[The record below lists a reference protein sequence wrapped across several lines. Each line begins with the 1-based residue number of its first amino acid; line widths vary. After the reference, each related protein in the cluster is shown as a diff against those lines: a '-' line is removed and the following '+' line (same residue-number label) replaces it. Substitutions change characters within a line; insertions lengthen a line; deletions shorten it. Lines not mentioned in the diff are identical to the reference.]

1 MREEELRRHVYRNLR
16 EIYGS
21 EEASLW
27 LDAFSSLLLKY
38 RELLGPRETPQDS
51 RLDQHTCVL
60 ITYADSIIDEEH
72 RPTLSV
78 LHTFLKNHVGP
89 SISTIHLLPFYPSS
103 SDDGF
108 SVVDPAAVSPP
119 FGTWDDIRR
128 LQEEYHLMFD
138 FVVNHLSRSNAWIKG
153 FLEDVLEYKDFAIE
167 MDGDEDLRYVFR
179 PRALPLLTKIGD
191 KLVWTTFSSD
201 QVDLNYHN
209 PKVLLSM
216 TEVLLSYVHKG
227 ASIVRLDAVA
237 FLWKEFGTSCLHHPK
252 THAIVRFF
260 AWVLSALSPESFL
273 VTETNVPH
281 RENISYFGS
290 GYDEAT
296 MVYNFPLPPLV
307 YHTFLSQDAT
317 ALSAW
322 AKTLFLPS
330 KEVTFFN
337 FLASHDGIG
346 LMPVKDILNKD
357 EIEAMAS
364 HTLKEGGFV
373 SRKSEMDGS
382 TSAYELNINYFSA
395 LCHIIKD
402 ESDALAVSRFVAASA
417 IMIFFKGIPGIYIH
431 SLIGSKNWFGDTSLQ
446 EHPRR
451 INREKI
457 IMQELEDELS
467 DPQSLRF
474 SVFSRMLA
482 LLEIRKREVSF
493 SPLADQRVVETD
505 KAGCFAFLRSFIQE
519 ENAEHKHAEKK
530 PEKQTD
536 TKGKTVE
543 EVLVVINISAKAQEF
558 PSAWWTSLV
567 GTDCVDLQSNCTVP
581 ATEALILEP
590 YQVVLLK
597 RTIPWCKRKFEPPTI

>member
-1 MREEELRRHVYRNLR
+1 MREEELSRHVYRSLR

-21 EEASLW
+21 EDAELY

-38 RELLGPRETPQDS
+38 RALIAEKTTQEGN
-51 RLDQHTCVL
+51 RLDQHSSVL
-60 ITYADSIIDEEH
+60 ITYADSITDTDGNS
-72 RPTLSV
+72 TLSV
-78 LHTFLKNHVGP
+78 LHDFLQTHIGDT
-89 SISTIHLLPFYPSS
+89 ISTIHLLPFYPSS

-108 SVVDPAAVSPP
+108 SVVDPCTVNPA
-119 FGTWDDIRR
+119 FGTWDDIKA
-128 LQEEYHLMFD
+128 LQQEYLLMFD

-153 FLEDVLEYKDFAIE
+153 SLEDETEYKGFVIE

-179 PRALPLLTKIGD
+179 PRALPLLTTIGD

-201 QVDLNYHN
+201 QIDLNYHN
-209 PKVLLSM
+209 PKVLLYM

-260 AWVLSALSPESFL
+260 AWALSVLAPDSFL

-330 KEVTFFN
+330 DEVTFFN

-346 LMPVKDILNKD
+346 LMPVKDLLNKD
-357 EIEAMAS
+357 EIERMAK
-364 HTLKEGGFV
+364 HTLEEGGFV
-373 SRKSEMDGS
+373 SRKSESDGS

-395 LCHIIKD
+395 LSHIVED
-402 ESDALAVSRFVAASA
+402 ESEDLAVRRFVAASA

-431 SLIGSKNWFGDTSLQ
+431 SLIGSRNWFGDATLK

-457 IMQELEDELS
+457 AIELLEEQLT
-467 DPQSLRF
+467 DPASLRS
-474 SVFSRMLA
+474 SVLKRMLS
-482 LLEIRKREVSF
+482 LLEIRKSEAAF
-493 SPLADQRVVETD
+493 SPLADQRVVDTD
-505 KAGCFAFLRSFIQE
+505 RPGCFAFLRSISRE
-519 ENAEHKHAEKK
+519 EKDGYTNEEQKK
-530 PEKQTD
+530 D
-536 TKGKTVE
+536 TTE
-543 EVLVVINISAKAQEF
+543 ELLVVINISARAQKF
-558 PSAWWTSLV
+558 SPTWLV
-567 GTDCVDLQSNCTVP
+567 SHIGEGPVDLISNSKIKDL
-581 ATEALILEP
+581 EILILEP
-590 YQVVLLK
+590 YQVVVLK
-597 RTIPWCKRKFEPPTI
+597 QFHLVIK

>member
-1 MREEELRRHVYRNLR
+1 MREEELTRHIYRNLR
-16 EIYGS
+16 EMYGS
-21 EEASLW
+21 EEADRW
-27 LDAFSSLLLKY
+27 LGAFSSLLLKY
-38 RELLGPRETPQDS
+38 RDLLGPRETPQES
-51 RLDQHTCVL
+51 RLNHHTSVL
-60 ITYADSIIDEEH
+60 ITYADSITDEEH
-72 RPTLSV
+72 SPTLSV
-78 LHTFLKNHVGP
+78 LHTFLKNHVGS

-108 SVVDPAAVSPP
+108 SVVDPVAVNSP

-138 FVVNHLSRSNAWIKG
+138 FVVNHLSRSNSWIKG
-153 FLEDVLEYKDFAIE
+153 FLEDALEYKDFGIE
-167 MDGDEDLRYVFR
+167 MHGDEDLRYVFR

-216 TEVLLSYVHKG
+216 TEVLLSYIHKG

-317 ALSAW
+317 ALSTW

-346 LMPVKDILNKD
+346 LMPVKDILDKD

-364 HTLKEGGFV
+364 HALKEGGFV

-395 LCHIIKD
+395 LCHILED
-402 ESDALAVSRFVAASA
+402 ESDDLAVRRFIAASA

-431 SLIGSKNWFGDTSLQ
+431 SLIGSKNWFGDAALQ

-457 IMQELEDELS
+457 TMRELEDELS

-482 LLEIRKREVSF
+482 LLEIRKREGSF
-493 SPLADQRVVETD
+493 SPLADQRVVDTGNP
-505 KAGCFAFLRSFIQE
+505 GCFAFLRSFIQE
-519 ENAEHKHAEKK
+519 ENEEKK
-530 PEKQTD
+530 PERQPDKKEKAT
-536 TKGKTVE
+536 E
-543 EVLVVINISAKAQEF
+543 EVLVVINISASAQEF
-558 PSAWWTSLV
+558 PSAWWFSLV
-567 GTDCVDLQSNCTVP
+567 GDKSFDLMNHTKHYYP
-581 ATEALILEP
+581 ENLTLEP
-590 YQVVLLK
+590 YQVVVLK
-597 RTIPWCKRKFEPPTI
+597 RTIS

>member
-1 MREEELRRHVYRNLR
+1 MRDEELRRHIYRSLK

-21 EEASLW
+21 EEAELW

-38 RELLGPRETPQDS
+38 RDLLGTREKLLDS
-51 RLDQHTCVL
+51 RLDQHTSVL
-60 ITYADSIIDEEH
+60 ITYADSLTDENH
-72 RPTLSV
+72 KPTLSV
-78 LHTFLKNHVGP
+78 LHTFLHTHVGP
-89 SISTIHLLPFYPSS
+89 SISTIHLLPFYPYS

-108 SVVDPAAVSPP
+108 SVVDPVAVNPA
-119 FGTWDDIRR
+119 FGTWDDIRS

-138 FVVNHLSRSNAWIKG
+138 FVVNHLSRSNSWIKG
-153 FLEDVLEYKDFAIE
+153 SLEDEIEYKDFAIE
-167 MDGDEDLRYVFR
+167 MVGDEDLRYVFR
-179 PRALPLLTKIGD
+179 PRALPLLTKIGN
-191 KLVWTTFSSD
+191 KLVWTTFSND

-216 TEVLLSYVHKG
+216 TEVLLSYVQKG

-237 FLWKEFGTSCLHHPK
+237 FLWKEFGTSCIHHPK

-260 AWVLSALSPESFL
+260 AWVLSALSPDTFL

-317 ALSAW
+317 ALSLW

-330 KEVTFFN
+330 DEVTFFN

-346 LMPVKDILNKD
+346 LMPVKGILTAS
-357 EIEAMAS
+357 EIESMAN
-364 HTLKEGGFV
+364 HTLQEGGFV

-395 LCHIIKD
+395 LSHILED
-402 ESDALAVSRFVAASA
+402 ESDALAVRRFVAASA

-431 SLIGSKNWFGDTSLQ
+431 SLIGSKNWFGDPTLK

-457 IMQELEDELS
+457 DIQALEDELS
-467 DPQSLRF
+467 DPLSPRF
-474 SVFSRMLA
+474 AVLSRMLA
-482 LLEIRKREVSF
+482 LLEIRKGEVSF
-493 SPLADQRVVETD
+493 SPLADLQVVDTD
-505 KAGCFAFLRSFIQE
+505 NSGCFAFMRSFRRE
-519 ENAEHKHAEKK
+519 EKTEHKHEGKK
-530 PEKQTD
+530 KHAKANIP
-536 TKGKTVE
+536 E
-543 EVLVVINISAKAQEF
+543 EVLVVINISAKTQKF
-558 PSAWWTSLV
+558 SSVWWVSLV
-567 GTDCVDLQSNCTVP
+567 GNGPVDLMSNSNLKD
-581 ATEALILEP
+581 TEILVLEP
-590 YQVVLLK
+590 YQVMVLK
-597 RTIPWCKRKFEPPTI
+597 NV

>member
-1 MREEELRRHVYRNLR
+1 MREEEINRHVYRSLR

-21 EEASLW
+21 EEAELY

-38 RELLGPRETPQDS
+38 SDLLGNREEQQAN
-51 RLDQHTCVL
+51 RLDQHSSVL
-60 ITYADSIIDEEH
+60 ITYADSVTDTKDNS
-72 RPTLSV
+72 TLAV
-78 LHTFLKNHVGP
+78 LHDFLQNHVGS

-108 SVVDPAAVSPP
+108 SVVDPTAVDPS
-119 FGTWDDIRR
+119 FGTWDDIKR

-138 FVVNHLSRSNAWIKG
+138 FVVNHLSRSNAWVQG
-153 FLEDVLEYKDFAIE
+153 SLEDDAEYKDFVIE
-167 MDGDEDLRYVFR
+167 MDGSEDLRYVFR
-179 PRALPLLTKIGD
+179 PRALPLLTTIGD

-209 PKVLLSM
+209 PKVLFSM
-216 TEVLLSYVHKG
+216 TEVLLSYVQKG

-237 FLWKEFGTSCLHHPK
+237 FLWKEFGTNCIHHPK

-260 AWVLSALSPESFL
+260 AWVFSALSPDSFL

-317 ALSAW
+317 ALSLW

-330 KEVTFFN
+330 EEVTFFN

-346 LMPVKDILNKD
+346 LMPVKDILSKN
-357 EIEAMAS
+357 EIETMAK
-364 HTLKEGGFV
+364 HTLEEGGFV
-373 SRKSEMDGS
+373 SRKSEPDGS

-395 LCHIIKD
+395 LSHIVEGELD
-402 ESDALAVSRFVAASA
+402 DLAVQRFVAASA

-431 SLIGSKNWFGDTSLQ
+431 SLIGSKNWFGDATLK

-457 IMQELEDELS
+457 DIEQLEKQLS
-467 DPQSLRF
+467 DPASLRS
-474 SVFSRMLA
+474 SVLERMLS
-482 LLEIRKREVSF
+482 LLEIRKREAAF
-493 SPLADQRVVETD
+493 SPLADQRVVDTD
-505 KAGCFAFLRSFIQE
+505 NPGCFAFFRSIKKE
-519 ENAEHKHAEKK
+519 ETTEY
-530 PEKQTD
+530 T
-536 TKGKTVE
+536 TE
-543 EVLVVINISAKAQEF
+543 EVLVVINISASTQEF
-558 PSAWWTSLV
+558 SPDWRTDHV
-567 GTDCVDLQSNCTVP
+567 GPNAVDLMGDTRYQN
-581 ATEALILEP
+581 TESLSLEP
-590 YQVVLLK
+590 YQVVVLK
-597 RTIPWCKRKFEPPTI
+597 HRI

>member
-1 MREEELRRHVYRNLR
+1 MREEELSRHVHRFLR

-21 EEASLW
+21 GEADLY
-27 LDAFSSLLLKY
+27 LDAFSSLLVKY
-38 RELLGPRETPQDS
+38 RLLLGDGKTPQS
-51 RLDQHTCVL
+51 NRLDQHTSVL
-60 ITYADSIIDEEH
+60 ITYADSITDDH
-72 RPTLSV
+72 HSPTLSV
-78 LHTFLKNHVGP
+78 LHDFLHDHVGS

-108 SVVDPAAVSPP
+108 SVVNPVAVDHS
-119 FGTWDDIRR
+119 FGTWSDVMR
-128 LQEEYHLMFD
+128 LQEEYLLMFD
-138 FVVNHLSRSNAWIKG
+138 FVVNHLSCSNAWIQGSLKD
-153 FLEDVLEYKDFAIE
+153 ESEYEAFAIE
-167 MDGDEDLRYVFR
+167 MDGSEDLRYVFR
-179 PRALPLLTKIGD
+179 PRALPLLTRIGD

-209 PKVLLSM
+209 PKVLLYM

-237 FLWKEFGTSCLHHPK
+237 FLWKEFGTSCIHHPK

-260 AWVLSALSPESFL
+260 AWVLSSLSPDSFL

-307 YHTFLSQDAT
+307 FHTFLSQDAT
-317 ALSAW
+317 ALCAW

-346 LMPVKDILNKD
+346 LMPVKDILDKK
-357 EIEAMAS
+357 EIESMAS

-373 SRKSEMDGS
+373 SRKSELDGS

-395 LCHIIKD
+395 LSHILKD
-402 ESDALAVSRFVAASA
+402 ESEALAVRRFVAASA

-431 SLIGSKNWFGDTSLQ
+431 SLIGSRNWFGDAGLQ

-457 IMQELEDELS
+457 SIQELENELS
-467 DPQSLRF
+467 DPLSLR
-474 SVFSRMLA
+474 SCVFSRMLA
-482 LLEIRKREVSF
+482 LLEIRKREACF
-493 SPLADQRVVETD
+493 SPLADQRVVDTD
-505 KAGCFAFLRSFIQE
+505 TSGCFAFLRSVVRE
-519 ENAEHKHAEKK
+519 EKAQYKNEEKQPTK
-530 PEKQTD
+530 KQTD
-536 TKGKTVE
+536 AKDTTVE
-543 EVLVVINISAKAQEF
+543 EILVLINISSQAQEF
-558 PSAWWTSLV
+558 SSAWRVSLV
-567 GTDCVDLQSNCTVP
+567 GAACVDLQSNCMFHAPESLT
-581 ATEALILEP
+581 LEP
-590 YQVVLLK
+590 YQVMVLK
-597 RTIPWCKRKFEPPTI
+597 KV